1 MRYQNSTLM
10 YKIPC
15 RNSLRIFYK
24 FEVFCDNNKMSTKPY
39 PVFVYIIYAKVF

>member
-1 MRYQNSTLM
+1 M
-10 YKIPC
+10 YKMPC
-15 RNSLRIFYK
+15 RHSLRIFYK